1 METPDVWRWVFFF
14 FFFYIGPPT
23 TPLCSTISKKKKP
36 SVCVFDRSIWYP
48 ILTFLWKCNWRS
60 PRDVRF
66 PPAVTSQFC
75 FEFWQRLF
83 VCLCSL
89 FSPSRRVP
97 FCAFAGCYLWSRR
110 GSSIMKSS
118 GRINSQV
125 ITATYFFFLSKQG
138 VLTTPLPL
146 RVTSKVT
153 CLDGYFLWKDAVVLI
168 ILLPISTRRFRW
180 TKSSGG
186 VIG

>member
-36 SVCVFDRSIWYP
+36 SVCVFDRSIWYS

-66 PPAVTSQFC
+66 PAAVTSQFC